1 MHLLAGW
8 IKGRDGQAFIWTV
21 LAEFISFL
29 GALLQ
34 KAIEGLQERPGG
46 IPLTAADWIAIASIH
61 WQLIAIGLGTLLGSY
76 VLAPKARTN
85 PRALLFPYG
94 AVAVTLVVIPLIYLF
109 WPWIGPDW
117 LRVVVTVVIGAIVL
131 YVCVRAAPRVRT

>member
-1 MHLLAGW
+1 MPLVDWLR
-8 IKGRDGQAFIWTV
+8 GRDGQAFIWTV
-21 LAEFISFL
+21 VAELISFL
-29 GALLQ
+29 GGILQ
-34 KAIEGLQERPGG
+34 KGIEGLHAHPSGF
-46 IPLTAADWIAIASIH
+46 PLTTTDMIAIASIH

-131 YVCVRAAPRVRT
+131 YLCVRAAPRVRT